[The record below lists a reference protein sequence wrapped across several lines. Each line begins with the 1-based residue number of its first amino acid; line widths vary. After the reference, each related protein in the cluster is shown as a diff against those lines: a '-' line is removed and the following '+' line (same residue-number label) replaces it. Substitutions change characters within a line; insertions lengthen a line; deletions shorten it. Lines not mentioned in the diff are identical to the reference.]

1 MTTPYGPDP
10 ASAHSRKLGGLGSVC
25 VLCALW
31 LVAPIPA
38 RAGSIPDFT
47 LTVPSREHACDD
59 TTTTAL
65 DFDPVTLVVEARS
78 WRSYVL
84 TFTDVQRDLPTLI
97 HFVCAGGWYRVS
109 WRVSEPGSLGCWS
122 PVQGMVARGW

>member
-1 MTTPYGPDP
+1 MTTPYGPSPSHPRSRGWGALGP
-10 ASAHSRKLGGLGSVC
+10 AGILAAL
-25 VLCALW
+25 LC
-31 LVAPIPA
+31 VAPPA
-38 RAGSIPDFT
+38 TAGSIPDFT

-84 TFTDVQRDLPTLI
+84 TFTDVQRDLPTLV

-109 WRVSEPGSLGCWS
+109 WRVSEPGSIGCWS
-122 PVQGMVARGW
+122 PVVGMVSRGF